1 MVISL
6 LLSMI
11 LFKFLEVYLTIES
24 DVRFNSFFF
33 FFFLAICS
41 NSIDSTWG
49 LPGTSLA
56 IIGAL
61 VQPSSNRIPNVNSSW
76 YYSIGSAAYSASLG
90 VNAIIAILLAI
101 KIYQFQRIAEQS
113 LTVQKRKVHPVR
125 RIISIFNDSGT
136 LMLGCQI
143 IWLVLFRRN
152 NPAFFLVRGPIVMIY
167 VRRISLPLPPFTCC
181 YLNIYFLIGI
191 NTNVDIPANHITIG
205 SNFFKWYQGE
215 TEKRSLYCCSLCNL
229 RCFF

>member
-1 MVISL
+1 M
-6 LLSMI
+6 
-11 LFKFLEVYLTIES
+11 
-24 DVRFNSFFF
+24 
-33 FFFLAICS
+33 
-41 NSIDSTWG
+41 

-61 VQPSSNRIPNVNSSW
+61 VQPSSNRFPNVYNSW

-101 KIYQFQRIAEQS
+101 KIYQFQRIAEES
-113 LTVQKRKVHPVR
+113 LTVQKRRVHPVR

-167 VRRISLPLPPFTCC
+167 VRIKMFLPSHAVIK
-181 YLNIYFLIGI
+181 YLLSYVIGI
-191 NTNVDIPANHITIG
+191 NTNDNFPTNHITIG
-205 SNFFKWYQGE
+205 SNFFKWSQGE
-215 TEKRSLYCCSLCNL
+215 TEKRPLYCYSLCNL
-229 RCFF
+229 RCFFSTFLFFFFSRTAFF